1 MTEHMLALPP
11 GYRLQEY
18 EILRVLGV
26 GGFGITYLCFDNNLD
41 QARAIKEYL
50 PNDWAIRLPDNT
62 VKWKATE
69 SKEDFEAGL
78 KSFLDEA
85 RRLAKFKHD
94 NIVKVHRSFSE
105 LGTAYI
111 VMEYAEGE
119 TLSSILDQ
127 KGTLNEKELKSV
139 LMPILNGLE
148 EVHKVLIHRD
158 IKPGNI
164 IIRDADESPVLLD
177 FGSARQTA
185 GSKSKSMTAIVTA
198 GFAPIEQYSTQ
209 GNQGPWTD
217 IYALGCLCYRAL
229 SGESPREAPLRIR
242 NDPLVPIS
250 QLCKGKADPHFLA
263 AIDWAM
269 KVYEEER
276 PQDISSWRAALL
288 EGKQTP
294 TTAPTPASAAA
305 TASAKVDNTNATV
318 KPKKRFPVLMSI
330 VLLILAGVG
339 VAVLLPSFVE
349 PENTQEPTVTPIA
362 MNETEDA
369 TVTSETED
377 PPPEAVVVAPPVT
390 PDPEPVITEPA
401 EVEVA
406 PAQPRNQV
414 EMPPTVTDLIA
425 NASPAPN
432 VSGAGQVFRDRL
444 TDGSLGPVMVTL
456 PMGTFEMGHSLG
468 NGEPDEQP
476 AHIVVQATPF
486 AMGKYEITFEEFDNF
501 ATALGITVPDD
512 AGWGRSNQ
520 PVLNINWYDAAAYA
534 RWLSEQTGEIYRLP
548 SEAEWEYAGRAG
560 SASSYAW
567 GGSVGEAMANCVGC
581 AASSRNAPAPVGS
594 FPVNAFGLHD
604 MQGNVWEWVEDC
616 ARDSYLGAPIDGS
629 VWIGDEV
636 CSRILRGGSWQSSPN
651 QLRSSFRNWYPSA
664 DQDNTVGFRLV
675 REIRQ

>member
-26 GGFGITYLCFDNNLD
+26 GGFGITYLCFDHNLD

-62 VKWKATE
+62 VRWKATE
-69 SKEDFEAGL
+69 SKDDFEAGL

-119 TLSSILDQ
+119 TLSSMLDQ
-127 KGTLNEKELKSV
+127 KGTLSEKELKSV
-139 LMPILNGLE
+139 LLPILNGLE

-164 IIRDADESPVLLD
+164 IIRDADDSPVLLD
-177 FGSARQTA
+177 FGSARQAA

-229 SGESPREAPLRIR
+229 SGEPPREAPLRIR
-242 NDPLVPIS
+242 NDPLVPLS
-250 QLCKGKADPHFLA
+250 QLCKGKADAHFLA

-276 PQDISSWRAALL
+276 PQDISTWRAALL
-288 EGKQTP
+288 EGKQ
-294 TTAPTPASAAA
+294 APTASSSPTAKAANSSSA
-305 TASAKVDNTNATV
+305 TT
-318 KPKKRFPVLMSI
+318 PGKRSPVMMILLLLVVAGAGAAF
-330 VLLILAGVG
+330 VLPP
-339 VAVLLPSFVE
+339 LLE
-349 PENTQEPTVTPIA
+349 PEQDSAVVTP
-362 MNETEDA
+362 DA
-369 TVTSETED
+369 TIETPATIVTPEPQD
-377 PPPEAVVVAPPVT
+377 PPPAEVVVV
-390 PDPEPVITEPA
+390 PDPEPEIPDEP
-401 EVEVA
+401 EPE
-406 PAQPRNQV
+406 PPQPRSEPNT
-414 EMPPTVTDLIA
+414 PPQVTDVIA
-425 NASPAPN
+425 NASPAPD
-432 VSGAGQVFRDRL
+432 VSNAGQVFRDSL
-444 TDGSLGPVMVTL
+444 IDSTLGPLMVTL
-456 PMGTFEMGHSLG
+456 PIGTYEMGNSRG
-468 NGEPDEQP
+468 NGEPDEEP
-476 AHIVVQATPF
+476 AHPVVLASWF
-486 AMGKYEITFEEFDNF
+486 AMGKYEITFDDYAKF
-501 ATALGITVPDD
+501 ATATNRPMPED
-512 AGWGRSNQ
+512 AGWGRGKQ
-520 PVLNINWYDAAAYA
+520 PVLNVNWYDAAEYA
-534 RWLSEQTGEIYRLP
+534 LWLSEQTGAIYRLP
-548 SEAEWEYAGRAG
+548 TEAEWEYAARAG
-560 SASSYAW
+560 SSSSYAW
-567 GGSVGEAMANCVGC
+567 GGSVGEAMANCLGC
-581 AASSRNAPAPVGS
+581 TTSNRNATAPVGS

-616 ARDSYLGAPIDGS
+616 ARDSYLGAPVDGS
-629 VWIGDEV
+629 AWSGDQV

-651 QLRSSFRNWYPSA
+651 HLRSTYRNWYPAA
-664 DQDNTVGFRLV
+664 DKDNTTGFRLV